1 MADPSAVIKNA
12 QTAADARQAM
22 MYALVRPQ
30 TDMKEE
36 MRMEAT
42 DTVVSA
48 IEKFGNMKP
57 PKYDL
62 AAKQV
67 KEAMDK
73 KYAPNWCCV
82 IGETFGADIVCEKQT
97 LLYMFYAGNLAVLL
111 FKNPF

>member
-57 PKYDL
+57 PKYD
-62 AAKQV
+62 V
-67 KEAMDK
+67 
-73 KYAPNWCCV
+73 APPPC
-82 IGETFGADIVCEKQT
+82 GPRLRLPRRA
-97 LLYMFYAGNLAVLL
+97 AVLRRRVL
-111 FKNPF
+111 VGLGRRGHHGGAR